1 VLSDPSNGSR
11 AAKANAG
18 KVRRGGARLI
28 AYLCKKGTKWTGDEI
43 GEVSLKSGTDNP
55 DQVLILGEPIRF
67 EK

>member
-1 VLSDPSNGSR
+1 M
-11 AAKANAG
+11 
-18 KVRRGGARLI
+18 RLF
-28 AYLCKKGTKWTGDEI
+28 AYLCRKEMKRTSIEI